1 MKLSDW
7 LAKNNMNPAEFG
19 RRLGLKYP
27 RNVYRYV
34 DGRIPAPDVMR
45 LIVDATG
52 GEVDYADFY
61 AG

>member
-19 RRLGLKYP
+19 RALGLKYP

-34 DGRIPAPDVMR
+34 HLCGEMK
-45 LIVDATG
+45 ATPLLNDRFSCG
-52 GEVDYADFY
+52 MGTQWHI
-61 AG
+61 